1 MEIQPNTNIKLLHN
15 VPLDTTYD
23 HTIYFAS
30 TTSQYNYFAS
40 LIKYNLTAQTYQR
53 VKKGRARV
61 GLLADD
67 IYDCNY
73 MMFQN
78 TSFGTKWFYAYIKSI
93 EYVNNGCSE
102 IEFEIDPMQTWLFD
116 FTLDYCFVEREH
128 SVSDELF
135 SNLVDEN
142 LDLGDYTT
150 VPITD
155 PTEAHYNMG
164 SQYVG
169 MMTSGS
175 IDINHELQPST
186 GSTKCNVYT
195 PLNFV
200 GGVPSSDETSLRS
213 LIDEYIRYGYEDA
226 IVCAYQYPATFGTN
240 NVTVLS
246 HHVTMNDNIDG
257 YVPNNNKLFSH
268 PFNMLVVDN
277 NCGQTAEYKWEL
289 WEHGSS
295 RGNFAVAGCA
305 IGNPTALLYPLDF
318 RGQIQDYAS
327 GLIFSNFP
335 AIPIVGD
342 AFKAWWAQ
350 NKTQAGVGVAT
361 SLAQSG
367 ATIVAATQG
376 ATTPLAGVQSGITG
390 AGSVAN
396 LMAKRKD
403 LQNVPPQVHG
413 QVNTDYLNA
422 GMNRCRFSFYR
433 TCIRY
438 QFARII
444 DRYFD
449 RFGYATRLTKIPN
462 INSRP
467 HWNYVKTI
475 DATITGSVPCDDM
488 KKICDIFN
496 KGVTFWKNGSEIGN
510 YGLDNRPS

>member
-23 HTIYFAS
+23 HTIYFTDAS
-30 TTSQYNYFAS
+30 SQYSYFAS
-40 LIKYNLTAQTYQR
+40 LVKYNLTAQTYQR
-53 VKKGRARV
+53 VNKGRARV
-61 GLLADD
+61 GLLADN

-78 TSFGTKWFYAYIKSI
+78 TAFGTKWFYAYIKSI

-102 IEFEIDPMQTWLFD
+102 IEFEIDPMQTWMFD

-128 SVSDELF
+128 SYSDELF

-142 LDLGDYTT
+142 LELGDYTAPW
-150 VPITD
+150 VD
-155 PTEAHYNMG
+155 RYEMG
-164 SQYVG
+164 SQYIC
-169 MMTSGS
+169 MLTSKTSSGT
-175 IDINHELQPST
+175 DPVAT
-186 GSTKCNVYT
+186 TKCNVFT
-195 PLNFV
+195 PLNVIRGIPASDVQSAQAAVDWFV
-200 GGVPSSDETSLRS
+200 QNGQ
-213 LIDEYIRYGYEDA
+213 EDA
-226 IVCAYQYPATFGTN
+226 IIAMYQYPDSFGVDSVSYN
-240 NVTVLS
+240 NKTIS
-246 HHVTMNDNIDG
+246 MPSDIDG
-257 YVPNNNKLFSH
+257 YYPKNNKLYSYPYNFI
-268 PFNMLVVDN
+268 VVDN
-277 NCGQTAEYKWEL
+277 NCGQTGEFKWEL
-289 WEHGSS
+289 WDSGAN
-295 RGNFAVAGCA
+295 RGKFSVAGCA
-305 IGNPTALLYPLDF
+305 MGNPTAFLYPLAY
-318 RGQIQDYAS
+318 RGQVQDYAS
-327 GLIFSNFP
+327 GIQYNSFP
-335 AIPIVGD
+335 ANPIVGD

-361 SLAQSG
+361 SLAQSA

-396 LMAKRKD
+396 LLAKKKD
-403 LQNVPPQVHG
+403 LENIPPQVHG
-413 QVNTDYLNA
+413 HINSDYLNA
-422 GMNRCRFSFYR
+422 GMGKCEFTFYK
-433 TCIRY
+433 TCVRY

-444 DRYFD
+444 DSYFD
-449 RFGYATRLTKIPN
+449 RFGYATRLTKRPN

-496 KGVTFWKNGSEIGN
+496 KGVTFWKNGNEIGN